1 MSKSSRQKRNPAPE
15 PGGKAL
21 TDAMLDDAEPDTA
34 QSDTQAAAGDKP
46 PFELITSRH
55 FMSWLAGQGI
65 SLAFTT
71 YQASKLF
78 LLGVK
83 PSPEKPGGELSISER
98 TIERCMGITA
108 VGRSLYVASKW
119 QIWRFENAC
128 PPGVKADG
136 FDAVYVPKASHVTG
150 DVDCH
155 EMAVDGDGRLVF
167 VNTLFNC
174 LSYMSRDYS
183 FHPVWRP
190 SFISAY
196 AAEDRCHMNGLA
208 MQGGKPAYVSVVAE
222 TDVVDGWRDRRTG
235 GGIIID
241 VRTGDVVCTGLS
253 MPHSPRL
260 HGGTLWIQN
269 SGTGYLGRV
278 DLKKGVF
285 EPLTFCPGY
294 LRGMTIVGN
303 FAICAVS
310 KAREGHSFG
319 GLTLEDNLMAKNA
332 DPRCG
337 LLVVDLT
344 SGNILHWLRI
354 EGLVTELFG
363 VAALPGIVMPR
374 LVGFKSDE
382 VQRVISLPPDLA

>member
-1 MSKSSRQKRNPAPE
+1 MAKAKSKPAARSANKSPKVKAQIKDPTNQVVETE
-15 PGGKAL
+15 PSASA
-21 TDAMLDDAEPDTA
+21 D
-34 QSDTQAAAGDKP
+34 SP
-46 PFELITSRH
+46 PFQIITSRH
-55 FMSWLAGQGI
+55 FISWLVGQGI

-83 PSPEKPGGELSISER
+83 SSPENPNGELTISER

-108 VGRSLYVASKW
+108 IDRSLYVAAKW

-128 PPGVKADG
+128 QPGIKASG
-136 FDAVYVPKASHVTG
+136 FDAIYVPKSSHVTG

-155 EMAVDGDGRLVF
+155 EMAVDADGRLVF

-174 LSYMSRDYS
+174 LSYMSRDFS

-190 SFISAY
+190 PFITAY

-208 MQGGKPAYVSVVAE
+208 MQDGKPAYVSVVAE
-222 TDVVDGWRDRRTG
+222 TDVVDGWRDRRDG

-241 VRTGDVVCTGLS
+241 VRTNEIVCTGLS

-260 HGGTLWIQN
+260 HEGTLWVQN

-278 DLKKGVF
+278 NMKKGTF
-285 EPLTFCPGY
+285 EPVTFCPGF

-310 KAREGHSFG
+310 KAREGHSFSG
-319 GLTLEDNLMAKNA
+319 MSLEDNLKAKNA

-337 LLVVDLT
+337 LLVIDLS
-344 SGNILHWLRI
+344 SGNILHWIRI

-363 VAALPGIVMPR
+363 VTALPGIMTPR
-374 LVGFKSDE
+374 AIGFKSDE
-382 VQRVISLPPDLA
+382 ISRTISLPPDIG

>member
-1 MSKSSRQKRNPAPE
+1 
-15 PGGKAL
+15 
-21 TDAMLDDAEPDTA
+21 
-34 QSDTQAAAGDKP
+34 
-46 PFELITSRH
+46 
-55 FMSWLAGQGI
+55 
-65 SLAFTT
+65 
-71 YQASKLF
+71 
-78 LLGVK
+78 
-83 PSPEKPGGELSISER
+83 
-98 TIERCMGITA
+98 
-108 VGRSLYVASKW
+108 
-119 QIWRFENAC
+119 
-128 PPGVKADG
+128 
-136 FDAVYVPKASHVTG
+136 
-150 DVDCH
+150 
-155 EMAVDGDGRLVF
+155 
-167 VNTLFNC
+167 
-174 LSYMSRDYS
+174 
-183 FHPVWRP
+183 
-190 SFISAY
+190 
-196 AAEDRCHMNGLA
+196 MNGLA
-208 MQGGKPAYVSVVAE
+208 LQDGALAYVTVVAE

-235 GGIIID
+235 GGLIID

-260 HGGTLWIQN
+260 HGDTLWVQN

-285 EPLTFCPGY
+285 EPVTFCPGY

-319 GLTLEDNLMAKNA
+319 GLTLEDNLKAKNA

-337 LLVVDLT
+337 LLVIDLT

-354 EGLVTELFG
+354 EGLVTDLFG